1 MAPARYVLE
10 GFALHADAETNS
22 FRVNV
27 REGDTVEQLT
37 EYIKKDL
44 LCSNLVLWKVC
55 NRT

>member
-1 MAPARYVLE
+1 
-10 GFALHADAETNS
+10 
-22 FRVNV
+22 V